1 MRIVEITMEK
11 RTHIAMGILVDEKD
25 LKKIKSGE
33 YPFLDVMKR
42 ELDSGEGYVEYD
54 YAVADE
60 RGNTIIDWRSL

>member
-1 MRIVEITMEK
+1 MRNMRIVEITMEK

-42 ELDSGEGYVEYD
+42 AATFLV
-54 YAVADE
+54 
-60 RGNTIIDWRSL
+60 